1 VDHVI
6 EFIGKS
12 YWTQNLNVLRRDGV
26 MVYLAFMSG
35 PTFPEGAS
43 IAPVSF
49 SCFSSQSFRRKKLIM
64 ELLFKRLTLKGST
77 LRSRDAK
84 YQQNLLE
91 KFEELALPL
100 LKEKKMKIEVHEV
113 RLLPEVARIWADQ

>member
-1 VDHVI
+1 
-6 EFIGKS
+6 
-12 YWTQNLNVLRRDGV
+12 
-26 MVYLAFMSG
+26 
-35 PTFPEGAS
+35 
-43 IAPVSF
+43 
-49 SCFSSQSFRRKKLIM
+49 
-64 ELLFKRLTLKGST
+64 LKGST

-113 RLLPEVARIWADQ
+113 GLD

>member
-1 VDHVI
+1 M
-6 EFIGKS
+6 FQLFFKS
-12 YWTQNLNVLRRDGV
+12 IIQN
-26 MVYLAFMSG
+26 
-35 PTFPEGAS
+35 
-43 IAPVSF
+43 
-49 SCFSSQSFRRKKLIM
+49 RRKKLTM

-113 RLLPEVARIWADQ
+113 RLLPEVIRIWANQ

>member
-1 VDHVI
+1 
-6 EFIGKS
+6 
-12 YWTQNLNVLRRDGV
+12 
-26 MVYLAFMSG
+26 M
-35 PTFPEGAS
+35 
-43 IAPVSF
+43 
-49 SCFSSQSFRRKKLIM
+49 
-64 ELLFKRLTLKGST
+64 KGST

-113 RLLPEVARIWADQ
+113 STFLVNLNGVRLMIGVFLGQDSGRTQGDGGEQE

>member
-1 VDHVI
+1 
-6 EFIGKS
+6 
-12 YWTQNLNVLRRDGV
+12 
-26 MVYLAFMSG
+26 
-35 PTFPEGAS
+35 
-43 IAPVSF
+43 
-49 SCFSSQSFRRKKLIM
+49 M

-113 RLLPEVARIWADQ
+113 RLLPEVIRIWANQ

>member
-1 VDHVI
+1 
-6 EFIGKS
+6 
-12 YWTQNLNVLRRDGV
+12 
-26 MVYLAFMSG
+26 
-35 PTFPEGAS
+35 
-43 IAPVSF
+43 
-49 SCFSSQSFRRKKLIM
+49 
-64 ELLFKRLTLKGST
+64 LTLKGST

-113 RLLPEVARIWADQ
+113 STSLVNIQGVRLMIGLFLGQDSGCTQGDGGKQE

>member
-1 VDHVI
+1 
-6 EFIGKS
+6 
-12 YWTQNLNVLRRDGV
+12 

-35 PTFPEGAS
+35 PTFPDGAS
-43 IAPVSF
+43 IAPV
-49 SCFSSQSFRRKKLIM
+49 CFSLSSSHLSRRKKLIM
-64 ELLFKRLTLKGST
+64 QLLFKRLTLKGST

-113 RLLPEVARIWADQ
+113 RLFPVVSRIWANQ

>member
-1 VDHVI
+1 MTDGVDHVI
-6 EFIGKS
+6 EFIGKN

-35 PTFPEGAS
+35 PTFPPDAN
-43 IAPVSF
+43 IAPVRP
-49 SCFSSQSFRRKKLIM
+49 SQCCPFGTRLMSPQ
-64 ELLFKRLTLKGST
+64 LLFKRLTLKGST

-84 YQQNLLE
+84 YQQDLLE

-100 LKEKKMKIEVHEV
+100 LKDKKMKIEVHDV
-113 RLLPEVARIWADQ
+113 SGFNIP

>member
-1 VDHVI
+1 
-6 EFIGKS
+6 
-12 YWTQNLNVLRRDGV
+12 
-26 MVYLAFMSG
+26 
-35 PTFPEGAS
+35 
-43 IAPVSF
+43 
-49 SCFSSQSFRRKKLIM
+49 
-64 ELLFKRLTLKGST
+64 LKGST

-113 RLLPEVARIWADQ
+113 SNS

>member
-1 VDHVI
+1 
-6 EFIGKS
+6 
-12 YWTQNLNVLRRDGV
+12 
-26 MVYLAFMSG
+26 
-35 PTFPEGAS
+35 
-43 IAPVSF
+43 
-49 SCFSSQSFRRKKLIM
+49 
-64 ELLFKRLTLKGST
+64 LKGST

-113 RLLPEVARIWADQ
+113 RSSLYCIEHGWQKGLMARCSRGQRSKMRIMRCRPTRIAAR

>member
-1 VDHVI
+1 
-6 EFIGKS
+6 
-12 YWTQNLNVLRRDGV
+12 
-26 MVYLAFMSG
+26 
-35 PTFPEGAS
+35 
-43 IAPVSF
+43 
-49 SCFSSQSFRRKKLIM
+49 
-64 ELLFKRLTLKGST
+64 LTLKGST

-113 RLLPEVARIWADQ
+113 STFLVNLNGVRLMIGVFMGQDPGRSQGDGGKQE